1 MDVQRQSGFVG
12 ELLQLK
18 LPQPHPHAIGA
29 AAIGRD
35 RQFAH
40 IGIALASHRRTPVT
54 DRLDRKLGSVAG
66 DADADPT
73 FIGAHIVNPVG
84 HRLAQL
90 LIGKIVHIDALWRAF
105 WTPVGAGVLEV
116 AEQLFLL
123 GIDRD
128 HRLPGSL
135 RSQYLR
141 VDVLELRIAVG
152 VMRTLIGL
160 AVGLPAKAQLRQQPL
175 DAAGA
180 DGVTEAAQRSTKL
193 LAALRHPQQGPRRR
207 AKRGRSTSRRRSSSR
222 VSSVSVSGR
231 RPPPFWRTCPVGSA
245 GASSSLSPCPMV
257 ESASPVIS
265 ATAALPPQPAARASA
280 APNSRWPRSSS
291 FEPTSSQRSRIP
303 CLSIIPTRI
312 LLPRG
317 ARNLTAPS
325 HISTGSSINRFSY
338 SDGRP

>member
-73 FIGAHIVNPVG
+73 FIGAHIVNTVG

-152 VMRTLIGL
+152 VMGTLIGL

-193 LAALRHPQQGPRRR
+193 LFDTHS
-207 AKRGRSTSRRRSSSR
+207 KGRVGEPSVAGSTSRRRSSSR

-245 GASSSLSPCPMV
+245 GASSSLSPRKPGNLGNRRLAAPARRTRLG
-257 ESASPVIS
+257 SAKQPLATLVKLR
-265 ATAALPPQPAARASA
+265 ANKLPAQPNPLLVDHPNADTAA
-280 APNSRWPRSSS
+280 APRWESHRPESH
-291 FEPTSSQRSRIP
+291 QRRVEHQ
-303 CLSIIPTRI
+303 SIQ
-312 LLPRG
+312 L
-317 ARNLTAPS
+317 
-325 HISTGSSINRFSY
+325 F
-338 SDGRP
+338 